1 MRFQPLRPWLNRH
14 NSVTPDTFYG
24 KDVPDLS
31 KGILL
36 ALDLCV
42 DLHEADKVDT
52 GNLQESWEEHNQYI
66 ESALQ
71 ITRIDPNEDNCDLDN
86 EEKEWVKEELGEP
99 PYSSYNLYFITIYKE
114 GETQTSENPVEEK
127 VVYIGK
133 TDARNSRFANGHLA
147 ALRLHHPKYQDY
159 KKRVYFGTITFI
171 SSSNNYL
178 PLEFVYPLS
187 KAKELLSNTEA
198 LLISW
203 INPELNTKNEDMG
216 ELRCCMISIENYS
229 DVTKFMHGHLISG
242 Y

>member
-1 MRFQPLRPWLNRH
+1 MKFQPLRPWLNRH

-24 KDVPDLS
+24 KCAPDLS
-31 KGILL
+31 KGLFL

-52 GNLQESWEEHNQYI
+52 GNLQESWEEHNKYI
-66 ESALQ
+66 ESALR
-71 ITRIDPNEDNCDLDN
+71 IARIDPSEDSRDLDN

-99 PYSSYNLYFITIYKE
+99 PFSSYNLYFITIYKE
-114 GETQTSENPVEEK
+114 GNTGSSNEPLEEK

-147 ALRLHHPKYQDY
+147 ALRLHHPKFQGY

-171 SSSNNYL
+171 SDKDGYL

-187 KAKELLSNTEA
+187 KAKELLKKRRLYSFHG
-198 LLISW
+198 LIP
-203 INPELNTKNEDMG
+203 N
-216 ELRCCMISIENYS
+216 
-229 DVTKFMHGHLISG
+229 
-242 Y
+242 